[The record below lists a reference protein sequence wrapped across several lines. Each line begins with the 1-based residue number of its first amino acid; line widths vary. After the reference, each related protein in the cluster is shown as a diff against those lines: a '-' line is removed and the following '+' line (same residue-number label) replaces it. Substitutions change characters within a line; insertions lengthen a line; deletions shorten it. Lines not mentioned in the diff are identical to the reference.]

1 MAEPWVSIDD
11 VAEHLGVTKLSVY
24 RWIDK
29 QSLPATKVGKLWKL
43 KLSEVEA
50 WMRDHNGHG
59 NSDSNGDSKSHPSDR
74 NADRGAKRGVV
85 LVVDDDE
92 MVRASVAEFLED
104 HGYQV
109 VVAGDGAEALKAL
122 AESPKPDLILLDLKM
137 PNLDGWAFREEQL
150 RNPNLAAV
158 PVIVVTAVSKASLD
172 GVTAV
177 LCKPLRL
184 PVLAKAIE
192 SLLEEA

>member
-1 MAEPWVSIDD
+1 VAEPWVSIDD
-11 VAEHLGVTKLSVY
+11 VAEHLGVTKLSIY

-50 WMRDHNGHG
+50 WMRDHNG
-59 NSDSNGDSKSHPSDR
+59 NGDGKPRPSDR
-74 NADRGAKRGVV
+74 DADRKATRGVV

-104 HGYQV
+104 RGYQV
-109 VVAGDGAEALKAL
+109 VIAADGVEALKAL
-122 AESPKPDLILLDLKM
+122 VESPKPDLILLDLKM

>member
-24 RWIDK
+24 RWIEK
-29 QSLPATKVGKLWKL
+29 RSLPATKVGKLWKL

-50 WMRDHNGHG
+50 WMRDRAGNGKAPG
-59 NSDSNGDSKSHPSDR
+59 SDR
-74 NADRGAKRGVV
+74 TADSTAPRGVV
-85 LVVDDDE
+85 LVVDDDA

-104 HGYQV
+104 HGYRV
-109 VVAGDGAEALKAL
+109 VVASDGVEALKTL
-122 AESPKPDLILLDLKM
+122 TESPKPDLILLDLKM
-137 PNLDGWAFREEQL
+137 PNLDGWGFRDEQL
-150 RNPNLAAV
+150 KNPSLAAV

-184 PVLAKAIE
+184 PMLAKTIE

>member
-1 MAEPWVSIDD
+1 VSIDA
-11 VAEHLGVTKLSVY
+11 VAEHLGVTKLSIY

-29 QSLPATKVGKLWKL
+29 HSLPATKIGKLWKL

-50 WMRDHNGHG
+50 WMRDRDR
-59 NSDSNGDSKSHPSDR
+59 DSNGGGKSLAHDR
-74 NADRGAKRGVV
+74 SADRTKARGVV
-85 LVVDDDE
+85 LIVDDDE
-92 MVRASVAEFLED
+92 LVRASVAEFLED
-104 HGYQV
+104 RGYQV
-109 VVAGDGAEALKAL
+109 VVAGDGVEALKAL
-122 AESPKPDLILLDLKM
+122 RAPSPKPDLILLDLKM
-137 PNLDGWAFREEQL
+137 PNLDGWGFREEQL
-150 RNPNLAAV
+150 RNPSLAAV

-192 SLLEEA
+192 SLLEEV

>member
-1 MAEPWVSIDD
+1 MAEHWVSIDD

-24 RWIDK
+24 RWIEK
-29 QSLPATKVGKLWKL
+29 RSLPATKVGKLWKL

-50 WMRDHNGHG
+50 WMRDRNGK
-59 NSDSNGDSKSHPSDR
+59 SPVRDRADDST
-74 NADRGAKRGVV
+74 ATRGVV

-104 HGYQV
+104 QGYRV
-109 VVAGDGAEALKAL
+109 VVANDGVEALKTL
-122 AESPKPDLILLDLKM
+122 TESPKPDLILLDLKM
-137 PNLDGWAFREEQL
+137 PNLDGWGFREEQL

-184 PVLAKAIE
+184 PMLAKTIE